1 MNKQS
6 ALATAKPLVW
16 RRHVSPLK
24 FCMVAP
30 DRWQPGLGLRQGIGI
45 SQVAQCCTPAGNC
58 NTQDRV
64 ARPLEADHPQ
74 GQAPVPRHPR
84 SSAGELCKQ

>member
-1 MNKQS
+1 MAGHAAVAGFGL
-6 ALATAKPLVW
+6 ALAWHRAA
-16 RRHVSPLK
+16 RGRHQ
-24 FCMVAP
+24 P
-30 DRWQPGLGLRQGIGI
+30 DLGLRQGIGPRQRI
-45 SQVAQCCTPAGNC
+45 GITQVTQCCTPAGNC